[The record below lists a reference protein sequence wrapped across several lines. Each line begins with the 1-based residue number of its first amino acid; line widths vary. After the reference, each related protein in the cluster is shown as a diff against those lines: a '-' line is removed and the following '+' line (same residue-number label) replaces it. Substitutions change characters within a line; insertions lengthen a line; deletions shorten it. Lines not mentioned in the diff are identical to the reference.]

1 MKIYQNKCKIC
12 GSLFESHSPNTKI
25 CEKDHIQT
33 CPECGAEEVW
43 NKTSPFEI
51 CKCCRTKRAVAR
63 RKATMIEKYGAPTTL
78 QCPSLKAKVDA
89 TNEQVYGFANP
100 MQNKQVQKKAQ
111 ETNIELYGVRNVM
124 SNPEIAMKSA
134 ASRADHMDE
143 IVEHM
148 KQTFMLH
155 YGVDNPSKVPEILD
169 KITNTFMERYGVKRA
184 VSVPEFH
191 DKMVAT
197 MLERHNVPYYVM
209 SEKYTS
215 EGHFRVS
222 KINERVSEQ
231 LTSANISHQLEFRIG
246 RKQYDIYIPE
256 SNILLEIN
264 PSYTHNIIGNHWNKN
279 GLEESYHID
288 KTNIAH
294 ENGYRC
300 IHVWDWD
307 DAQKV
312 VYECMPRIAVPVDQF
327 TVYKLTT
334 SAANEFLAKY
344 DFHGSC
350 RGQLLCIGLVK
361 DDEIYQVMTFGKA
374 KYDKDHHIQ
383 LMRMCTRPGY
393 EIIGGY
399 DRLSSEATDFGLYD
413 IIAYSDISKGYNTD
427 LEKLGMKRIRVT
439 PPREIWSKGTQYITD
454 SLLQSQG
461 AHRLLQIPK
470 DDRCNDQVLI
480 EDGWLP
486 IMDCGREVFSSK

>member
-1 MKIYQNKCKIC
+1 MEKVCAHCGEKFETNNPQKMYCNRPHYRPCPVCGIPVLMIDNDFSRKPKCCSSKCTHIQRQRRFKPKIC
-12 GSLFESHSPNTKI
+12 VFCGDEFYPKSGV
-25 CEKDHIQT
+25 QT
-33 CPECGAEEVW
+33 VCDKVHYDKC
-43 NKTSPFEI
+43 EI
-51 CKCCRTKRAVAR
+51 CGKQFVRTPSNKNDGVTTCSRECTLEKMRRHSQLAYGTNHPMQSAAVQEHFHQSMER
-63 RKATMIEKYGAPTTL
+63 KYGEAHAL
-78 QCPSLKAKVDA
+78 R
-89 TNEQVYGFANP
+89 
-100 MQNKQVQKKAQ
+100 VQ
-111 ETNIELYGVRNVM
+111 
-124 SNPEIAMKSA
+124 
-134 ASRADHMDE
+134 
-143 IVEHM
+143 
-148 KQTFMLH
+148 
-155 YGVDNPSKVPEILD
+155 EILD
-169 KITNTFMERYGVKRA
+169 RQQATAYETNMRDNGVPYACMLPQCMEANGHIVSKVNLRMRDRLVTAGCVCGLERRLDNRSFDIVIEDTKTLIEIDPTFTHSLVKTARGGNKPPLEHINKTNTAY
-184 VSVPEFH
+184 
-191 DKMVAT
+191 
-197 MLERHNVPYYVM
+197 
-209 SEKYTS
+209 KY
-215 EGHFRVS
+215 
-222 KINERVSEQ
+222 
-231 LTSANISHQLEFRIG
+231 
-246 RKQYDIYIPE
+246 
-256 SNILLEIN
+256 
-264 PSYTHNIIGNHWNKN
+264 
-279 GLEESYHID
+279 
-288 KTNIAH
+288 
-294 ENGYRC
+294 GYRC

-307 DAQKV
+307 DTQKV

-327 TVYKLTT
+327 TVYKLTP

-344 DFHGSC
+344 DFQGSC

-393 EIIGGY
+393 EIVGGY
-399 DRLSSEATDFGLYD
+399 DKLSSEATDFGLYD